1 MSAAFDR
8 GEEVVFKIRYYSS
21 GNLLTGSP
29 GMRDGLVTVSKTAV
43 AFQPTVDAKG
53 FSVSPDKILEVINE
67 QPLRVR
73 LKVVIKNAKG
83 DKEDKKDF
91 QFFHPS
97 AFVDGFRF
105 YCNGCDASMKVLFA
119 FLQHVR
125 GKL

>member
-1 MSAAFDR
+1 
-8 GEEVVFKIRYYSS
+8 
-21 GNLLTGSP
+21 
-29 GMRDGLVTVSKTAV
+29 MRDGLVTVSKTAV